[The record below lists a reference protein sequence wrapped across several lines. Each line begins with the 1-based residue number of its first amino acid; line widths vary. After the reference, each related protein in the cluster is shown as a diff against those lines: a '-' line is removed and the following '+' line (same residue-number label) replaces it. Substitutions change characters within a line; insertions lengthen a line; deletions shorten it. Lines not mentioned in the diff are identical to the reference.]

1 MADRALLIDQGNT
14 RLKWVAAE
22 DGEILEQS
30 AGRGNFD
37 EFARACVSGLDRPE
51 RVLFSSVAGRDAARE
66 LADFCESHWSL
77 KAWQLRSESR
87 SGVVLNGY
95 PEPAKLGVDRWL
107 AIVGAVA
114 CHGKP
119 VVVWDLGTAS
129 TIDAVD
135 QDGQH
140 IGGMIYP
147 GPSTMLNSL
156 ARDTKLSVPADLAE
170 AGISPGRT
178 TATCIR
184 NGVFAAQLGALNQ
197 FLRSTQEE
205 TGASPRLVLTGGA
218 AGGILPLLDFDHIH
232 DPWLVFRGMLTVGI
246 R

>member
-1 MADRALLIDQGNT
+1 MADRVLLIDQGNT
-14 RLKWVAAE
+14 RLKWVVAA

-30 AGRGNFD
+30 AGRGDFD

-51 RVLFSSVAGRDAARE
+51 RVLFSSVAGRDAAKQ

-77 KAWQLRSESR
+77 EARQLQSETHR
-87 SGVVLNGY
+87 GGVSNGY
-95 PEPAKLGVDRWL
+95 PEPAKLGIDRWL
-107 AIVGAVA
+107 AIAGAVA

-129 TIDAVD
+129 TLDAVD
-135 QDGQH
+135 QSGQH
-140 IGGMIYP
+140 IGGLIYP

-156 ARDTKLSVPADLAE
+156 ARDTKLSVPSDLAE

-178 TATCIR
+178 TAACIR

-197 FLRSTQEE
+197 FLRSAQEE
-205 TGASPRLVLTGGA
+205 TGARPKLVVTGGA
-218 AGGILPLLDFDHIH
+218 AGEILPLLDFDCIH
-232 DPWLVFRGMLTVGI
+232 DPWLVFRGMLTEGI

>member
-30 AGRGNFD
+30 AGRGDFD
-37 EFARACVSGLDRPE
+37 GFKRACVSGLDRPE
-51 RVLFSSVAGRDAARE
+51 RVLFSSVAGRDAAQQ
-66 LADFCESHWSL
+66 LTGFCESHWSL
-77 KAWQLRSESR
+77 EARQLQSESHGG
-87 SGVVLNGY
+87 GVRNGY

-129 TIDAVD
+129 TLDAVD

-156 ARDTKLSVPADLAE
+156 ARDTKLSVPTDLAE

-178 TATCIR
+178 TAICIR
-184 NGVFAAQLGALNQ
+184 NGVFAAQLGTLNQ

-205 TGASPRLVLTGGA
+205 TGARPKLVVTGGA
-218 AGGILPLLDFDHIH
+218 AGGILPLLDFECIH
-232 DPWLVFRGMLTVGI
+232 DPWLVFRGMLTEGI